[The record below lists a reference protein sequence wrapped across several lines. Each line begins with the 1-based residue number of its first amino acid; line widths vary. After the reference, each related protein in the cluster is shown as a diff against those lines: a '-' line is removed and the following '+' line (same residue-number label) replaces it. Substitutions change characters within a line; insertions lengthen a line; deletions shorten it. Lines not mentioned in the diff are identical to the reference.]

1 MAEAAQTQSGLSGN
15 IFEYLDFL
23 EFKGHFSPLT
33 VRNYTLYLKR
43 FLNFISKKVQNP
55 KISDIS
61 KTMIESYRISLGS
74 IGLSTKTLGFH
85 LIALRSFL
93 KWEKKKGVN
102 ALNVE
107 EILVPRVAGSK
118 VDFLSGEDVE
128 KLMNAPD
135 LASLQ
140 GKRDK
145 AIMELFYS
153 TGLRV
158 SELANLDRENI
169 DFVKKEIIIMKDGRK
184 QRSIFL
190 SLRALSWI
198 ENYLKSRK
206 DKEKPLFI
214 HHKGKKEGDA
224 RLTVRSIQRAILKY
238 KRKAA
243 IKSKVTPKTL
253 RSSFAIDLLMAGA
266 DTKGVQEM
274 LGHKNISTTQIYTHL
289 TDKRTE
295 EFNLPFHKKGG
306 KA

>member
-1 MAEAAQTQSGLSGN
+1 MAEAAQTQSALSGN

-43 FLNFISKKVQNP
+43 FLNFISNKVRNP

-61 KTMIESYRISLGS
+61 KTMIENYRASLGS

-93 KWEKKKGVN
+93 KWEKRKGIN
-102 ALNVE
+102 ALNAE
-107 EILVPRVAGSK
+107 EISVPKVVGSK
-118 VDFLSGEDVE
+118 VDFLSGEGVE

-135 LASLQ
+135 LDSLQ

-145 AIMELFYS
+145 AIMELLYS

-169 DFVKKEIIIMKDGRK
+169 DFVKKEITIIRDGRK

-190 SLRALSWI
+190 SLRALGWI

-206 DKEKPLFI
+206 DRKKPLFI
-214 HHKGKKEGDA
+214 HHKGMKEGDT

-238 KRKAA
+238 KKKAA
-243 IKSKVTPKTL
+243 IESEVTPKTL

-274 LGHKNISTTQIYTHL
+274 LGHKNISTTQTYTHI
-289 TDKRTE
+289 TNKQPRKIYRA
-295 EFNLPFHKKGG
+295 FHKK
-306 KA
+306 